1 MRHTNFDLCRPVD
14 IAPEFGRLRFVR
26 HGATAPNLAGL
37 ACGGDLDVPLTDVGR
52 HHAEQ
57 VVRRVRDLDPPIGLV
72 VTSDLLRTRETAAI
86 VAEGLGDLP
95 IKVMPLFGERRLGEW
110 NLRPTEKTRPWLA
123 SGLPPPGGESE
134 EEFVE
139 RVAAAL
145 RLLLPLLPQ
154 RPLVVG
160 SRGVARALGVLLQR
174 PERVDLANGAL
185 MEFDLGCFDRQVT
198 CWDEL

>member
-1 MRHTNFDLCRPVD
+1 MHHTNFGLCRPVD
-14 IAPEFGRLRFVR
+14 IPPEFGRLRFAR

-57 VVRRVRDLDPPIGLV
+57 ISQKVRALQPPVGLI

-86 VAEGLGDLP
+86 VAEGLGGLS
-95 IKVMPLFGERRLGEW
+95 IQVMPLFGERRLGEW
-110 NLRPTEKTRPWLA
+110 NLKPTEKTRPWLA

-139 RVAAAL
+139 RIAAAL

-185 MEFDLGCFDRQVT
+185 MEFDLACFDRQVT